1 MQFHFTAVC
10 AFKQGCKIAGV
21 GKTAA
26 FAERRFDETNLGPAV
41 RADEAVFGCR
51 AFRFTK
57 LADFGIDKGK
67 GGAEHVLR

>member
-1 MQFHFTAVC
+1 VQFHFTAIC

-21 GKTAA
+21 GETAA
-26 FAERRFDETNLGPAV
+26 CAERRFDETNLGAAG

-57 LADFGIDKGK
+57 LADFGVDKGK
-67 GGAEHVLR
+67 GGVEPVLK